1 MPGETVEDVAR
12 RDPRAAAPILDE
24 LGATLRVMHQHRGP
38 RFGKLAL
45 VSDPTVPSDRRTCEG
60 VVLDRALADLAEAA
74 SRVDRLAAVRD
85 RLAEVTRELA
95 AAVRPRR
102 EYGLIHG
109 ELGPDHVLVDGH
121 DHPVIIDIEGLM
133 FFDVEWEHAFMRFRF
148 GEHYRALRREPDSLD
163 DRRIR
168 FYTLALRLS
177 LVTGPLRLLDGDY
190 PERELMREIA
200 EANVD
205 RALAFL
211 A

>member
-1 MPGETVEDVAR
+1 
-12 RDPRAAAPILDE
+12 
-24 LGATLRVMHQHRGP
+24 
-38 RFGKLAL
+38 
-45 VSDPTVPSDRRTCEG
+45 

-74 SRVDRLAAVRD
+74 ARVDRLAAVRD
-85 RLAEVTRELA
+85 RLAGVTRELA
-95 AAVRPRR
+95 TAVRPRR

-121 DHPVIIDIEGLM
+121 GHPVIIDVEGLM

-148 GEHYRALRREPDSLD
+148 GEHYRALRQEPDGLD

-177 LVTGPLRLLDGDY
+177 RAAGPLRLLDGDY

-200 EANVD
+200 EANID